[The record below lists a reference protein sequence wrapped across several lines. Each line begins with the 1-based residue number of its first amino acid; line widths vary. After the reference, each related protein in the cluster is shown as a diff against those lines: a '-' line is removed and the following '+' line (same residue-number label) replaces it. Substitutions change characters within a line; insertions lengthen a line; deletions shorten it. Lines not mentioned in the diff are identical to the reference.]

1 MNEPIPPADAEPI
14 VPPAL
19 ARSKRAREA
28 LSSDYSVYLKE
39 CNDKVMATRDF
50 SLAALPEH
58 VWRAQQKEPK
68 A

>member
-1 MNEPIPPADAEPI
+1 MNEPIPAATEDAK

-39 CNDKVMATRDF
+39 CKVMATRDF

-58 VWRAQQKEPK
+58 VWRAQQKELKP
-68 A
+68 

>member
-1 MNEPIPPADAEPI
+1 MNESTPTADNETK
-14 VPPAL
+14 VPPAV

-39 CNDKVMATRDF
+39 CNDRILATRDF
-50 SLAALPEH
+50 SQAALPEH
-58 VWRAQQKEPK
+58 VWRAQQKEAK

>member
-1 MNEPIPPADAEPI
+1 MNEPIPAATEDAK

-58 VWRAQQKEPK
+58 VWRAQQKELKP
-68 A
+68 

>member
-1 MNEPIPPADAEPI
+1 MNESIPVPAASDDVKLPPA
-14 VPPAL
+14 V

-39 CNDKVMATRDF
+39 CNDRILATRDF
-50 SLAALPEH
+50 SQAALPEH
-58 VWRAQQKEPK
+58 VWRAQQKR